1 MPTTNH
7 NKFGPVAPIQVLE
20 GMWAAG
26 PEIFGDYH
34 LLLAHH
40 TVAHK
45 ARFRDLFK
53 AIADKGHDCTII
65 MDNSIVELG
74 DAVGPEMVAEAVS
87 MVNHGEIICHPVLPD
102 VMGDG
107 EATRQAIYDAYDEWL
122 DVVGG
127 DGFMAVCQ
135 GSSFHDYVE
144 TLEMVT
150 NRKDYPHIDVIGIP
164 RVLTK
169 IIGSRVRPALVA
181 RQMATQHKI
190 HFLGF
195 SDSITDDIDA
205 VKVIPGAGIDSA
217 VPLRYR
223 EVFTEFIDAGKR
235 PSDWFETAQIDRLM
249 IDNLQEARRIFG
261 DPGVTNLD
269 GSVGAI

>member
-1 MPTTNH
+1 MPVNH
-7 NKFGPVAPIQVLE
+7 NHFAPVAPIQVLE

-26 PEIFGDYH
+26 PEVFGDYH

-45 ARFRDLFK
+45 ARFSDLFK
-53 AIADKGHDCTII
+53 AIADTGHPCTVI

-74 DAVGPEMVAEAVS
+74 DAVGPEMVAEAVAQ
-87 MVNHGEIICHPVLPD
+87 VRHGDILVHPVLPD

-107 EATRQAIYDAYDEWL
+107 EATRQAIHDSYDEWT
-122 DVVGG
+122 DTVGG

-135 GSSFHDYVE
+135 GSEIHDYFD

-150 NRKDYPHIDVIGIP
+150 NRTLYPHIDVIGIP

-169 IIGSRVRPALVA
+169 IVGSRVKAALAA
-181 RQMATQHKI
+181 RRFVGSHKV

-195 SDSITDDIDA
+195 SDNITDDIDA
-205 VKVIPGAGIDSA
+205 VKIIRGSGIDSA

-261 DPGVTNLD
+261 DPGMAGHND
-269 GSVGAI
+269 SEGAN